1 MYPFRPKS
9 TSTLKPGQYWTFPLK
24 NGDLACAVVLARR
37 SKDGKVDSRLFLA
50 GLLDWHGVNVP
61 SPTELE
67 GRKIRASGYAHI
79 KAITETGGEICGEV
93 MPSWGMPEVVA
104 PSVTIRTWGYNV
116 VRVLAEKYY
125 GQKRG

>member
-9 TSTLKPGQYWTFPLK
+9 TAPLKAGQYWTFPLK
-24 NGDLACAVVLARR
+24 NGGFACGVVVARR
-37 SKDGKVDSRLFLA
+37 SKDGKMDSRLFLA
-50 GLLDWHGVNVP
+50 GLLDWRGDHAP

-67 GRKIRASGYAHI
+67 GRTIREQGYAHI
-79 KAITETGGEICGEV
+79 KAITETGGEIRGEV
-93 MPSWGMPEVVA
+93 KPSWGLPEVVI
-104 PSVTIRTWGYNV
+104 PSDAIGTWGYNV